1 MAYRRLEP
9 WRHWLFWAA
18 LVGGLLLFLV
28 LVRGILLPFIA
39 GMAVAFFLDPVVD
52 RVEKW
57 GLGRLLATSLV
68 SFVFFLIVAAILAVI
83 GPMIVNQV
91 IDLVT
96 ALPDYIAYL
105 KERLFSLSVELSE
118 STGVDLRQ
126 RIREAMAS
134 GAESAVGSI
143 SDIVLGIVVN
153 GIAVVN
159 LVSLLLITP
168 FVGFFLLLHY
178 DEIVE
183 RIDALLP
190 LPQRAT
196 LRDLFRR
203 MDRVLS
209 GFVRGQAS
217 VCVVMAVYYAATLSL
232 VGLQYGLV
240 IGVVAG
246 ILTFIPFV
254 GSLSGMVM
262 TVAVALAQYDTF
274 GEMLLPIGLYL
285 FGQFIEGYFL
295 TPRLVG
301 RQIRLHDVWVV
312 FAVLAGGALFGFW
325 GALLAVPV
333 AGIIGVLV
341 RFAVRRYRLSSYY
354 LGRVQE

>member
-9 WRHWLFWAA
+9 WKHWLFWGV
-18 LVGGLLLFLV
+18 LIGGLLLFLI
-28 LVRGILLPFIA
+28 LVRDILLPFIA

-52 RVEKW
+52 RIEKW
-57 GLGRLLATSLV
+57 GLSRLLATSLV
-68 SFVFFLIVAAILAVI
+68 SFVFFLVTAAILAII
-83 GPMIVNQV
+83 GPMIVNQI

-96 ALPDYIAYL
+96 ALPDYIAWL

-126 RIREAMAS
+126 RIREAMAA
-134 GAESAVGSI
+134 GAEAAAGSVT
-143 SDIVLGIVVN
+143 DIMLGIVVN
-153 GIAVVN
+153 GLAVVN
-159 LVSLLLITP
+159 LISLLLITP

-178 DEIVE
+178 DEIVA

-203 MDRVLS
+203 MNRVLS
-209 GFVRGQAS
+209 GFVRGQAT
-217 VCVVMAVYYAATLSL
+217 VCVVMAVYYGATLSL

-240 IGVVAG
+240 IGVIAG
-246 ILTFIPFV
+246 LLTFIPFV
-254 GSLSGMVM
+254 GSLSGMVL

-274 GEMLLPIGLYL
+274 GQMLLPIGLYL
-285 FGQFIEGYFL
+285 FGQFVEGYFL

-312 FAVLAGGALFGFW
+312 FAVLAGGSLFGFW

-333 AGIIGVLV
+333 AGIVGVLV
-341 RFAVRRYRLSSYY
+341 RFAGRRYRVSSYY
-354 LGRVQE
+354 RGAVQE

>member
-9 WRHWLFWAA
+9 WKVWLFWGVV
-18 LVGGLLLFLV
+18 VGGLLLFLF
-28 LVRGILLPFIA
+28 LVREILLPFIA

-52 RVEKW
+52 RIEKW
-57 GLGRLLATSLV
+57 GLSRVLATSLV
-68 SFVFFLIVAAILAVI
+68 SFIFFLLTGAILAII
-83 GPMIVNQV
+83 GPMVVNQV

-105 KERLFSLSVELSE
+105 KERLFDLSVELSE

-126 RIREAMAS
+126 RIREAMAT
-134 GAESAVGSI
+134 GAETAVGSI
-143 SDIVLGIVVN
+143 SDIMLGIVVN

-178 DEIVE
+178 DEIVA
-183 RIDALLP
+183 RIDSMLP
-190 LPQRAT
+190 LAQRAT
-196 LRDLFRR
+196 QRDLFRR
-203 MDRVLS
+203 MNRVLA
-209 GFVRGQAS
+209 GFVRGQAL
-217 VCVVMAVYYAATLSL
+217 VCLVMAVYYATSLSL
-232 VGLQYGLV
+232 VGLEYGLV

-246 ILTFIPFV
+246 LLTFIPFV

-262 TVAVALAQYDTF
+262 TVAVALAQYDSL
-274 GEMLLPIGLYL
+274 GEMMLPIGLYL

-295 TPRLVG
+295 SPRLVG
-301 RQIRLHDVWVV
+301 KQIRLHDVWVV
-312 FAVLAGGALFGFW
+312 FAVLAGGALLGFW

-333 AGIIGVLV
+333 AGIVGVLV
-341 RFAVRRYRLSSYY
+341 RFGVRRYRVSPFY

>member
-1 MAYRRLEP
+1 MERWGMSRL
-9 WRHWLFWAA
+9 LGTS
-18 LVGGLLLFLV
+18 VV
-28 LVRGILLPFIA
+28 SFI
-39 GMAVAFFLDPVVD
+39 FFL
-52 RVEKW
+52 
-57 GLGRLLATSLV
+57 LT
-68 SFVFFLIVAAILAVI
+68 AAILAII

-96 ALPDYIAYL
+96 ALPSYIAWL

-126 RIREAMAS
+126 RIQEALAA
-134 GAESAVGSI
+134 GAEAAAGSA
-143 SDIVLGIVVN
+143 SDILLGIFVN
-153 GIAVVN
+153 GLAVVN
-159 LVSLLLITP
+159 LISLLLITP
-168 FVGFFLLLHY
+168 FVGFFLLLHW
-178 DEIVE
+178 DEIVA
-183 RIDALLP
+183 RVDAMLP

-203 MDRVLS
+203 MNRVLS

-217 VCVVMAVYYAATLSL
+217 VCVVMAIYYAAALSL

-246 ILTFIPFV
+246 LLTFIPFV
-254 GSLSGMVM
+254 GSLSGMVL
-262 TVAVALAQYDTF
+262 TVAVALAQYETF
-274 GEMLLPIGLYL
+274 GQMMLPIGLYL
-285 FGQFIEGYFL
+285 FGQFVEGYFL
-295 TPRLVG
+295 SPRLVG

-312 FAVLAGGALFGFW
+312 FAVLAGGSLFGFW

-333 AGIIGVLV
+333 AGIVGVLV
-341 RFAVRRYRLSSYY
+341 RFAVRRYRVSSFF

>member
-9 WRHWLFWAA
+9 WKHWLFWAA
-18 LVGGLLLFLV
+18 VAALLLGFLL
-28 LVRGILLPFIA
+28 LVSEILLPFVA

-52 RVEKW
+52 RMERW
-57 GLGRLLATSLV
+57 GLSRLIATSIV
-68 SFVFFLIVAAILAVI
+68 SFVFFLLTAAILALI
-83 GPMIVNQV
+83 GPMIVNQL

-96 ALPDYIAYL
+96 ALPSYIQYL
-105 KERLFSLSVELSE
+105 KERLFSLSVELSQ

-126 RIREAMAS
+126 RIQEALAS
-134 GAESAVGSI
+134 GAEGAVGSL
-143 SDIVLGIVVN
+143 SDIAIGVVVN

-168 FVGFFLLLHY
+168 FVGFFLLLHW
-178 DEIVE
+178 DQIVA
-183 RIDALLP
+183 RVDQLLP

-203 MDRVLS
+203 MNRVLS
-209 GFVRGQAS
+209 GFVRGQAT
-217 VCVVMAVYYAATLSL
+217 VCLVMAVYYGAGLSL
-232 VGLQYGLV
+232 VGLEYGLV
-240 IGVVAG
+240 IGVIAG
-246 ILTFIPFV
+246 LLTFIPFV
-254 GSLSGMVM
+254 GSLSGMVL
-262 TVAVALAQYDTF
+262 TVIVALAQYDSF
-274 GEMLLPIGLYL
+274 GQMIVPIGVYL

-301 RQIRLHDVWVV
+301 RQMRLHDVWIV
-312 FAVLAGGALFGFW
+312 FAVLAGGALLGFW

-333 AGIIGVLV
+333 AGCVGVLV
-341 RFAVRRYRLSSYY
+341 RFAVRRYRVSPYY

>member
-9 WRHWLFWAA
+9 WKVWLFWG
-18 LVGGLLLFLV
+18 VVIGGLLLFLY
-28 LVRGILLPFIA
+28 LVREILLPFIA

-52 RVEKW
+52 RIEKW
-57 GLGRLLATSLV
+57 GLSRVLATSLV
-68 SFVFFLIVAAILAVI
+68 SVIFFILAGAILAII

-105 KERLFSLSVELSE
+105 KERLFDLSVELSE

-126 RIREAMAS
+126 RIREAMAT
-134 GAESAVGSI
+134 GAETAVGSI
-143 SDIVLGIVVN
+143 SDIMLGIVVN

-168 FVGFFLLLHY
+168 FVGFFLLLHW
-178 DEIVE
+178 DEIVA
-183 RIDALLP
+183 RIDSMLP
-190 LPQRAT
+190 LAQRAT
-196 LRDLFRR
+196 QRDLFRR
-203 MDRVLS
+203 INRVLS
-209 GFVRGQAS
+209 GFVRGQAL
-217 VCVVMAVYYAATLSL
+217 VCVIMAVYYAATLSL
-232 VGLQYGLV
+232 VGLEYGLV

-246 ILTFIPFV
+246 LLTFIPFV
-254 GSLSGMVM
+254 GSLSGMVL
-262 TVAVALAQYDTF
+262 TVAVSLAQYDSF
-274 GEMLLPIGLYL
+274 GEMMLPIGLYL

-295 TPRLVG
+295 SPRLVG
-301 RQIRLHDVWVV
+301 KQIRLHDVWVV
-312 FAVLAGGALFGFW
+312 FAVLAGGALVGFW

-341 RFAVRRYRLSSYY
+341 RFAVRRYKVSPYY